1 MRVNYL
7 QLSNILSFKYEENIN
22 NAFKIKF
29 DPDLNIIIGENGSG
43 KSTVLETMN
52 FVFTRALFKRITSRY
67 NDNPSYIIHSKQATV
82 EVDDSY
88 SNRTLGLRLQP
99 NWNSEKE
106 QQNVRISITLDDID
120 RDNID
125 HIVNNHSRI
134 EKILNSYST
143 IKIPKFSALDRDVNV
158 DINIIFQHTKYEA
171 DATYEVI
178 YDNSVPEHV
187 QFYLEYYHAVN
198 EAIDIHNQ
206 ENTDDI
212 IEPLGSTFSMLSA
225 FRDYSNFNSQTSLY
239 TGSDPLDN
247 TLKNAKNRLVP
258 SSVNERPS
266 GEPAIF
272 NFIKLKLG
280 EKHLR
285 LIQEGKNIDDATVA
299 INSLPLIT
307 NINERLKLLNL
318 KLSIKPTNIRTWSYE
333 FRFRD
338 IKNDQELGDIN
349 DLSAGQK
356 SIIHLIFEAH
366 GQDDVKGGL
375 VVIDEPEIHLHYQF
389 QSKYLK
395 ILEDLAKEQEIQCI
409 LVTHSEGF
417 ISDDTIKYIKR
428 FSLNEERNSVMYV
441 PEITEDH
448 KGLIKILNNTQAA
461 RVLFLN
467 KVLLVEGQD
476 DEYFFRDVVKRLQP
490 EFSQNITIY
499 GVNGKDNISS
509 VNSLSFKDFF
519 ESFGLKV
526 YFIKDL
532 DATGKDL
539 YENKEQRSLKTD
551 EENNRYR
558 EEHLDVDEKI
568 ESRYPFGEFYL
579 KKGAIEQYTGKPKG
593 IEHVIDFC
601 ENDMDNFLKSDD
613 EKAKEIINIIGLI
626 AGDNTWNPSSKPRK
640 TIKSTLQRLAIRL
653 IKTGLRCC

>member
-7 QLSNILSFKYEENIN
+7 QLSNILSFKYEEDIN
-22 NAFKIKF
+22 NAFKIEF

-43 KSTVLETMN
+43 KSTVLEAMN
-52 FVFTRALFKRITSRY
+52 LVFTRALFKRTTNKY
-67 NDNPSYIIHSKQATV
+67 NDNPTYIMYGKQTTV
-82 EVDDSY
+82 EVDNNY

-125 HIVNNHSRI
+125 HIVNNHSHI

-143 IKIPKFSALDRDVNV
+143 IKVPKFSALDRDVNV

-187 QFYLEYYHAVN
+187 QFYLEYYHAIN

-206 ENTDDI
+206 ENTNDI

-225 FRDYSNFNSQTSLY
+225 FRDYSNFDYQTSLY

-258 SSVNERPS
+258 SSINERPS

-307 NINERLKLLNL
+307 NINEKLKLLNL

-333 FRFRD
+333 FRFQD
-338 IKNDQELGDIN
+338 TKNNRELGDIN
-349 DLSAGQK
+349 NLSAGQK
-356 SIIHLIFEAH
+356 SILHLIFEAY
-366 GQDDVKGGL
+366 GQGELKGGL
-375 VVIDEPEIHLHYQF
+375 IIIDEPEIHLHYQF
-389 QSKYLK
+389 QSEYLK
-395 ILEDLAKEQEIQCI
+395 ILEELADKQGIQCI

-417 ISDDTIKYIKR
+417 ISNKTIEHVKR
-428 FSLNEERNSVMYV
+428 FSLDEERNSVVCV
-441 PEITEDH
+441 PNIREGQKKLVE
-448 KGLIKILNNTQAA
+448 ILNNTQAA
-461 RVLFLN
+461 RVLFLDR
-467 KVLLVEGQD
+467 VLLVEGQD
-476 DEYFFRDVVKRLQP
+476 DEYFFRAVIKKLHPDL
-490 EFSQNITIY
+490 SQNITVY
-499 GVNGKDNISS
+499 GVRGKDSISS
-509 VNSLSFKDFF
+509 FKSFF
-519 ESFGLKV
+519 ESFGLTV
-526 YFIKDL
+526 YLIKDL
-532 DATGKDL
+532 DATGKDFYNSTVSFKYDKQTKRAGL
-539 YENKEQRSLKTD
+539 DKCKIDKYRNEHPDLDEQ
-551 EENNRYR
+551 
-558 EEHLDVDEKI
+558 I

-579 KKGAIEQYTGKPKG
+579 KKGAIEQYTGKLKG

-601 ENDMDNFLKSDD
+601 ENEMDNFLKSDD
-613 EKAKEIINIIGLI
+613 DKAKEIRKIIGLI
-626 AGDNTWNPSSKPRK
+626 AGDD
-640 TIKSTLQRLAIRL
+640 I
-653 IKTGLRCC
+653 

>member
-7 QLSNILSFKYEENIN
+7 QLSNILSFKYEKDIN
-22 NAFKIKF
+22 SAFKIEF

-43 KSTVLETMN
+43 KSTVLEAMN
-52 FVFTRALFKRITSRY
+52 FIFTRALFKRITNRY
-67 NDNPSYIIHSKQATV
+67 SSHRSYYTDRKNMLQIDDN
-82 EVDDSY
+82 Y
-88 SNRTLGLRLQP
+88 SNRKLGLRLQP
-99 NWNSEKE
+99 NWSSEEE
-106 QQNVRISITLDDID
+106 QQRVRVSIKLDSIDRANIAHIVANYSHIKNTLDSYSTITIPEFFALD
-120 RDNID
+120 RDNI
-125 HIVNNHSRI
+125 
-134 EKILNSYST
+134 E
-143 IKIPKFSALDRDVNV
+143 V
-158 DINIIFQHTKYEA
+158 DITFRQAKYDE
-171 DATYEVI
+171 DNTYESH
-178 YDNSVPEHV
+178 YDDSVPDYIK
-187 QFYLEYYHAVN
+187 FYLEYYHAIN
-198 EAIDIHNQ
+198 EAIAVYNED
-206 ENTDDI
+206 NTDHI
-212 IEPLGSTFSMLSA
+212 APLGNIFSMLSA
-225 FRDYSNFNSQTSLY
+225 FRDYSNFDSQTSLY

-258 SSVNERPS
+258 SSINERPS

-356 SIIHLIFEAH
+356 SIIHLIFEAY
-366 GQDDVKGGL
+366 GRDDVKGGL

-395 ILEDLAKEQEIQCI
+395 ILEDLAKEQKIQCI

-417 ISDDTIKYIKR
+417 ISDNTIKYIKR

-448 KGLIKILNNTQAA
+448 KGLTKILNNTQAA
-461 RVLFLN
+461 RILFLN

-476 DEYFFRDVVKRLQP
+476 DEYFFRDVIKRLQP
-490 EFSQNITIY
+490 DLSQNINI
-499 GVNGKDNISS
+499 KRSIALDNVQKIADA
-509 VNSLSFKDFF
+509 LEIEPYLLFIEKPEKRGMFKN
-519 ESFGLKV
+519 E
-526 YFIKDL
+526 
-532 DATGKDL
+532 
-539 YENKEQRSLKTD
+539 
-551 EENNRYR
+551 
-558 EEHLDVDEKI
+558 
-568 ESRYPFGEFYL
+568 
-579 KKGAIEQYTGKPKG
+579 
-593 IEHVIDFC
+593 
-601 ENDMDNFLKSDD
+601 
-613 EKAKEIINIIGLI
+613 
-626 AGDNTWNPSSKPRK
+626 
-640 TIKSTLQRLAIRL
+640 RL
-653 IKTGLRCC
+653 

>member
-7 QLSNILSFKYEENIN
+7 QLSNILSFKYEEDIN
-22 NAFKIKF
+22 NAFKIEF

-43 KSTVLETMN
+43 KSTVLEAMN
-52 FVFTRALFKRITSRY
+52 LVFTGALFKRTTNKY
-67 NDNPSYIIHSKQATV
+67 NDNPTYIMYGKQTTV
-82 EVDDSY
+82 EVDNNY

-125 HIVNNHSRI
+125 HIVNNHSHI

-143 IKIPKFSALDRDVNV
+143 IKVPKFSALDRDVNV

-187 QFYLEYYHAVN
+187 QFYLEYYHAIN

-206 ENTDDI
+206 ENTNDI

-225 FRDYSNFNSQTSLY
+225 FRDYSNFDSQTSLY

-258 SSVNERPS
+258 SSINERPS

-307 NINERLKLLNL
+307 NINEKLKLLNL

-333 FRFRD
+333 FRFQD
-338 IKNDQELGDIN
+338 TKNNRELGDIN
-349 DLSAGQK
+349 NLSAGQK
-356 SIIHLIFEAH
+356 SILHLIFEAY
-366 GQDDVKGGL
+366 GQGELKGGL
-375 VVIDEPEIHLHYQF
+375 IIIDEPEIHLHYQF
-389 QSKYLK
+389 QSEYLK
-395 ILEDLAKEQEIQCI
+395 ILEELADKQGIQCI

-417 ISDDTIKYIKR
+417 ISNKTIEHVKR
-428 FSLNEERNSVMYV
+428 FSLDEERNSVVCV
-441 PEITEDH
+441 PNIREGQKKLVE
-448 KGLIKILNNTQAA
+448 ILNNTQAA
-461 RVLFLN
+461 RVLFLDR
-467 KVLLVEGQD
+467 VLLVEGQD
-476 DEYFFRDVVKRLQP
+476 DEYFFRAVIKKLHPDL
-490 EFSQNITIY
+490 SQNITVY
-499 GVNGKDNISS
+499 GVRGKDSISS
-509 VNSLSFKDFF
+509 FKSFF
-519 ESFGLKV
+519 ESFGLTV
-526 YFIKDL
+526 YLIKDL
-532 DATGKDL
+532 DATGKDFYNSTVSFKYDKQTKRAGL
-539 YENKEQRSLKTD
+539 DKCKIDKYRNEHPDLDEQ
-551 EENNRYR
+551 
-558 EEHLDVDEKI
+558 I

-579 KKGAIEQYTGKPKG
+579 KKGAIEQYTGKLKG

-601 ENDMDNFLKSDD
+601 ENEMDNFLKSDD
-613 EKAKEIINIIGLI
+613 DKAKEIRKIIGLI
-626 AGDNTWNPSSKPRK
+626 AGDD
-640 TIKSTLQRLAIRL
+640 I
-653 IKTGLRCC
+653 